1 MSWIKLF
8 FSVDGT
14 VGSVFH
20 TFTFNNVA
28 PVIRGRPD
36 YVISGIKGMFRE
48 LLSTHAIKYPD
59 VGEIQ
64 FFKFLELG

>member
-1 MSWIKLF
+1 MACRR
-8 FSVDGT
+8 SVDGT

-36 YVISGIKGMFRE
+36 YVISGIKGMFGE
-48 LLSTHAIKYPD
+48 FFSTNAIEYSY

-64 FFKFLELG
+64 TLKFLEFV